1 MAKKKFLED
10 VKLNPAKFYRLP
22 SDVNRDR
29 RLSDEER
36 LEILSAWEHEART
49 LSITSDTAPTGNE
62 PDKLDQIVQARL
74 EVQKRM
80 PKPDS
85 PPATFGEHATGTG
98 N

>member
-10 VKLNPAKFYRLP
+10 VKLNPTKFYRLP

-36 LEILSAWEHEART
+36 LEILNAWEREARA
-49 LSITSDTAPTGNE
+49 LATAQEDAVAGHE
-62 PDKLDQIVQARL
+62 PDKLDQVVQARL

-80 PKPDS
+80 PGQPS
-85 PPATFGEHATGTG
+85 GAEIAGTG
-98 N
+98 S